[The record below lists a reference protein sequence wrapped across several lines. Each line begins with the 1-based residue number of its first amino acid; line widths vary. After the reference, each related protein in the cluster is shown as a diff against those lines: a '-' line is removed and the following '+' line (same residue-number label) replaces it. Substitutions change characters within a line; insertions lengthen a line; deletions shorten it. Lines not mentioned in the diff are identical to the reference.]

1 MHGKLVMFG
10 DETLTCVTSR
20 LLVQRQQM
28 TGLSS
33 FSFHIFLDY
42 LFIQISREDGG
53 RTFCVGLLRLV
64 HHLGCSLINSN
75 IPPPPPPPPPPACA
89 GTPTSRRP
97 PLPPSPRFSS
107 HPPAPFTCVV
117 SSLFDGRLQ
126 LRPPANKFIS
136 LLFTDL
142 TPAGRYLSEGMQ
154 TAAGCLVPK
163 YSIHLPA
170 VID

>member
-75 IPPPPPPPPPPACA
+75 IPPPPLLPLLLLVLEPQQVAAHRCPLLHDFLPTHLPRSPVLLAAC
-89 GTPTSRRP
+89 
-97 PLPPSPRFSS
+97 L
-107 HPPAPFTCVV
+107 
-117 SSLFDGRLQ
+117 
-126 LRPPANKFIS
+126 
-136 LLFTDL
+136 
-142 TPAGRYLSEGMQ
+142 M
-154 TAAGCLVPK
+154 AGCN
-163 YSIHLPA
+163 
-170 VID
+170 